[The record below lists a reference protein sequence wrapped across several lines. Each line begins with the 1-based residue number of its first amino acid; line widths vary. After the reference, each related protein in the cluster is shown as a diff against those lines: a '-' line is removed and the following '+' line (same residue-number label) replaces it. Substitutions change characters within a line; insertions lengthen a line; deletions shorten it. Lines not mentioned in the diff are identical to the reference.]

1 MTTLA
6 APDFFMRLLD
16 PERDGPHL
24 HAIFGDEDSC
34 RYMSH
39 PPLASASDTV
49 ALLIEWTKTCPD
61 TSWAVA
67 DTLDGPALGRISIY
81 PRGKNNVWDIACMI
95 APSARGRGIARRAS
109 AMAID
114 HVFEHKGA
122 RRIVADIDP
131 DNIPS
136 IRTFEKL
143 GFTRE
148 AYLRA
153 EWEMHIGIRDSVIFG
168 LLKGDPRP
176 WPQPGQ
182 T

>member
-6 APDFFMRLLD
+6 ASDFMMRLLD

-24 HAIFGDEDSC
+24 HAIFGDEESC

-39 PPLASASDTV
+39 PPLASAAETV
-49 ALLIEWTKTCPD
+49 ALLTEWTKSCPD
-61 TSWAVA
+61 TSWALA
-67 DTLDGPALGRISIY
+67 DAPDGPALGRISIY

-114 HVFEHKGA
+114 HVFAHKGA

-131 DNIPS
+131 DNSPS
-136 IRTFEKL
+136 IRTFERL

-148 AYLRA
+148 GYLRA
-153 EWEMHIGIRDSVIFG
+153 EWEMHIGIRDSAIFG
-168 LLKGDPRP
+168 LLKDDPRP
-176 WPQPGQ
+176 WRA
-182 T
+182 